1 MIGRVH
7 RISKS
12 NETFAVETTGGKLTV
27 VEALDP
33 IAIGVGD
40 VIRGDLESRGR
51 ETLRVAGGTEFEC
64 VIRAIHC
71 SRAEA
76 AKLLRG

>member
-1 MIGRVH
+1 MIGKVH

-12 NETFAVETTGGKLTV
+12 NETFAVETTGRKITV
-27 VEALDP
+27 VDPLDP
-33 IAIGVGD
+33 ITISVGD
-40 VIRGDLESRGR
+40 VIRGDLESPGR
-51 ETLRVAGGTEFEC
+51 ATLRVAGGTEFEC